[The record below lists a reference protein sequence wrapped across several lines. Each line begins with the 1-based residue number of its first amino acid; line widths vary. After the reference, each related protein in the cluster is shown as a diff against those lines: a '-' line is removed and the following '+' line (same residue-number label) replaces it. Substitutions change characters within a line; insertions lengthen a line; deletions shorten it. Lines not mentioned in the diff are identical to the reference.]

1 MKGEGH
7 IRDILPIQEGSQE
20 KAGTLNDPDSGQ
32 GSKSVSA
39 YSSTISGNDSKT
51 KKRIKAKLQ
60 GKAPYDPNHKSVV
73 VIVDASSAALH
84 IHSGQDADREDTT
97 KDAVKDTS
105 ADNPGIK
112 GTSRFTYGKD
122 TPLERRGSEAYEG
135 DVSSNDSLHSKHKVD
150 SKEMQHVGL
159 HNQHYGR
166 HHDPRGL
173 KTKYRNQV
181 ASSTARDI
189 RGQIDFEDAARDEQD
204 LHSSTYRHR
213 DKHSHGHEATDL
225 AEGPSGT
232 NDPQRM
238 PSSSVESAQ
247 ELSAVK
253 SPDVIFGDV
262 ISATVSAGATLTDA
276 AEATSQAA
284 KQKMPLV
291 DGEPN
296 MPMLDDASSINQDQ
310 NSSHVP
316 SVASNS
322 PANACQH
329 RSPTATTAAPGSSS
343 PIIEDIL
350 YSPGHHSMPA
360 AAKDPSM
367 TTRTKNTNATP
378 STKLSAWSVQPEDHD
393 MEDTTLDSKLV
404 HTVCKDPVSLKS
416 HKLHINEVESD
427 DGQATITGANK
438 KNPAKDSL
446 EGTSAETLF
455 EEARD
460 DNIDSVV
467 DCDKLLNMDTSRHS
481 TSDADATAPIAE
493 REKRDPKS
501 KSRFKGKASHIPD
514 ASDCMRESA
523 HKKGVAAHDQVK
535 KLGEDSAP
543 KTQAKVN
550 DAERLVQDMTEG
562 SSLKADQ
569 HVKDK
574 AHHTSATQADTISAP
589 DRFNQKGP
597 ARRSK
602 TTKMVDDTIPGAHA
616 KSREGLRHSI
626 HDTKKAAI
634 AHAKAAVGPVRSVK
648 DNIVDTAG
656 HTKDAIAQEASG
668 QLKDALEYSKEE
680 ACQSKDALRSA
691 IRAAQPVGDAALDRT
706 KVDPEPELDLLSST
720 KYFGG
725 AIGDTASELIA
736 HTAEI
741 APASF
746 RFAKN
751 NATAILGA
759 AKNELI
765 HGSEALKD
773 AHRHDKDGWH
783 EELRDIKDELE
794 QEAKEHKGIA
804 DSNSKVAR
812 KADEVALQYYS
823 SLRGSSDCSNSDSA
837 ESDYRMSRMRRKSKV
852 TLDHETYVFR
862 DVNGDPVDPEDLQEY
877 INESTDDER
886 VDTSHRFVDKAQVN
900 KGQVRVGGRGLFYA
914 ARAAAAKMA
923 SRVARAMVGSDSAE
937 EDDDQDEGAMNRDSA
952 RYWKTRIIK
961 HSASTSSMESMTKAT
976 GNHWFKPSNSSHNI
990 DKSGFITVED
1000 PRLIRVHEREFK
1012 LEQKHES
1019 QKDCSDGAIGETMP
1033 ALSQD
1038 QQERQQTPHDVVTKS
1053 SQNPASAAHALLMH
1067 KRTILSGGVPLSY
1080 SAAARMNLTHNDH
1093 GVRVGVTETH
1103 SPALCHET
1111 QDYDYVLEDS
1121 RNYRRSLDSSATEY
1135 VFDEH
1140 GLKTSLRDER
1150 RDPGFKVHL

>member
-1 MKGEGH
+1 MDRGGH
-7 IRDILPIQEGSQE
+7 IRDILPIQEGSLE
-20 KAGTLNDPDSGQ
+20 KAGTLNDLDSGQ
-32 GSKSVSA
+32 GSKSDSA
-39 YSSTISGNDSKT
+39 FSSTISGNDGKT
-51 KKRIKAKLQ
+51 KKRMKAKLQ
-60 GKAPYDPNHKSVV
+60 GKV
-73 VIVDASSAALH
+73 
-84 IHSGQDADREDTT
+84 HSGHDADREDTT

-135 DVSSNDSLHSKHKVD
+135 DVSSNDSPHSRHKVD
-150 SKEMQHVGL
+150 AKDTHHVGR

-166 HHDPRGL
+166 HHGPRGL
-173 KTKYRNQV
+173 ATKYGSQV
-181 ASSTARDI
+181 ASSTARDML
-189 RGQIDFEDAARDEQD
+189 GQIDFEDAARDEQD
-204 LHSSTYRHR
+204 PHYSTHRHR
-213 DKHSHGHEATDL
+213 NKHSHGHEATDL
-225 AEGPSGT
+225 AEGPSRT
-232 NDPQRM
+232 NDPQKM
-238 PSSSVESAQ
+238 PSSIVESAQ

-262 ISATVSAGATLTDA
+262 ISATVSAVATLTDT

-296 MPMLDDASSINQDQ
+296 MPRLNDASSVNQDQ
-310 NSSHVP
+310 NSSHAP

-329 RSPTATTAAPGSSS
+329 RSPTAMTASASDVIAATTAAPGSSS

-350 YSPGHHSMPA
+350 YGPGHHSMPA
-360 AAKDPSM
+360 AAKDPNM
-367 TTRTKNTNATP
+367 ATQTKNTNATP
-378 STKLSAWSVQPEDHD
+378 SSKLSAWSVQPEDHN
-393 MEDTTLDSKLV
+393 MEDPTLDSKLV
-404 HTVCKDPVSLKS
+404 HAVCKDPVSLKF
-416 HKLHINEVESD
+416 HKHHIKEVESD
-427 DGQATITGANK
+427 NGQATITGANK
-438 KNPAKDSL
+438 NRPAKGSL
-446 EGTSAETLF
+446 EGTSVETLF
-455 EEARD
+455 EEAGD

-467 DCDKLLNMDTSRHS
+467 DCDKPLNMDTSRHS

-493 REKRDPKS
+493 REERDPKG

-550 DAERLVQDMTEG
+550 DSERLVQDMTEG

-589 DRFNQKGP
+589 DCFNQKGP

-602 TTKMVDDTIPGAHA
+602 TTKMVDDTIPDAHA
-616 KSREGLRHSI
+616 KSGEGLRHSV

-634 AHAKAAVGPVRSVK
+634 AHAKAALGPVRSVK

-656 HTKDAIAQEASG
+656 HTKDAITQEASG

-680 ACQSKDALRSA
+680 ARQSKDALRSA
-691 IRAAQPVGDAALDRT
+691 IRAAQPVSDATLDRA
-706 KVDPEPELDLLSST
+706 KVDPEPELDFLSST

-741 APASF
+741 APASL

-751 NATAILGA
+751 NATSILGA

-773 AHRHDKDGWH
+773 AHHHDKDGWH
-783 EELRDIKDELE
+783 EELRDIKGELE

-804 DSNSKVAR
+804 DSNSKAAR

-823 SLRGSSDCSNSDSA
+823 SLGGSSDCSNSDSA

-914 ARAAAAKMA
+914 ARAAAARMA

-990 DKSGFITVED
+990 DKSGFIAVED

-1012 LEQKHES
+1012 LEQMHES
-1019 QKDCSDGAIGETMP
+1019 QKDCSDGPIGEPIP

-1038 QQERQQTPHDVVTKS
+1038 QQERQQTPHGVVTKS
-1053 SQNPASAAHALLMH
+1053 SQNPASAAHVLPMH

-1080 SAAARMNLTHNDH
+1080 SAAAKMNLTHNDH

-1103 SPALCHET
+1103 SPALGLET
-1111 QDYDYVLEDS
+1111 QDYDYVPTDS

-1150 RDPGFKVHL
+1150 RDPGFKLHL